1 MMIHMDPTNDSSPVI
16 KRQFKLMDNPS
27 QVLEVLQGILII
39 KEGVVSNNIM
49 PGREGTDCGSSMSL
63 QQQKKHILTL
73 I

>member
-1 MMIHMDPTNDSSPVI
+1 
-16 KRQFKLMDNPS
+16 MDNPS